1 MNEALVAIQL
11 MIELANKLS
20 AAGSVV
26 AAMQAEGRT
35 KMTPQEKAALKS
47 ANAAA
52 RADLVAALEG

>member
-1 MNEALVAIQL
+1 MNEALIAIQL

-35 KMTPQEKAALKS
+35 KMTPEEKSALKA

-52 RADLVAALEG
+52 RQDLVDALK